1 MKKRIILITS
11 VGIILVIGLLYV
23 RTNTQNSTDKNTSY
37 KWGNYLNKNSSE
49 TSKPVTDTEIYAKGK
64 NATISV
70 QEMKQAIYFFEIQGN
85 SKKDAE
91 KLAYEYMKKSAALYA
106 EAIEKGYNVT
116 EEEVKTHVEELKS
129 FMEDDSL
136 DETSKNQVQS
146 MIDGFGSE
154 EEYWKYEG
162 QVYQKLLT
170 SEKYVSDLQKEFY
183 STSSQKDWNTYFENY
198 KNQLV
203 KKEKFQIVR
212 ES

>member
-49 TSKPVTDTEIYAKGK
+49 TSKPLTDTEIYAKGK

-116 EEEVKTHVEELKS
+116 EEEVKTQVEELQS

-146 MIDGFGSE
+146 VIEGFDSE
-154 EEYWKYEG
+154 EEYWEYER

-203 KKEKFQIVR
+203 EKEKFQIVK

>member
-1 MKKRIILITS
+1 M
-11 VGIILVIGLLYV
+11 YV

-49 TSKPVTDTEIYAKGK
+49 TSKPLTDTEIYAKGK

-116 EEEVKTHVEELKS
+116 EEEVKTQVEELQS

-146 MIDGFGSE
+146 VIEGFDSE
-154 EEYWKYEG
+154 EEYWEYER

-203 KKEKFQIVR
+203 EKEKFQIVK

>member
-49 TSKPVTDTEIYAKGK
+49 TSKPLTDTEIYAKGK

-116 EEEVKTHVEELKS
+116 EEEVKTQVEELQS

-146 MIDGFGSE
+146 VIEGFDSE
-154 EEYWKYEG
+154 EEYWEYER

-183 STSSQKDWNTYFENY
+183 STSIQKDWNTYFENY

-203 KKEKFQIVR
+203 EKEKFQIVK

>member
-49 TSKPVTDTEIYAKGK
+49 TSKPLTDTEIYAKGK

-116 EEEVKTHVEELKS
+116 EEEVKTQVEELQS

-146 MIDGFGSE
+146 VIEGFDSE
-154 EEYWKYEG
+154 EEYWEYER

-183 STSSQKDWNTYFENY
+183 STFSQKDWNTYFENY

-203 KKEKFQIVR
+203 EKEKFQIVK

>member
-49 TSKPVTDTEIYAKGK
+49 TSKPLTDTEIYAKGK

-116 EEEVKTHVEELKS
+116 EEEVKTQVEELQS

-146 MIDGFGSE
+146 VIEGFDSE
-154 EEYWKYEG
+154 EEYWEYER

-183 STSSQKDWNTYFENY
+183 STSNQKDWNTYFENY

-203 KKEKFQIVR
+203 EKEKFQIVK

>member
-49 TSKPVTDTEIYAKGK
+49 TSKPLTDTEIYAKGK

-91 KLAYEYMKKSAALYA
+91 KLAYGYMKKSAALYA

-116 EEEVKTHVEELKS
+116 EEEVKTQVEELQS

-146 MIDGFGSE
+146 VIEGFDSE
-154 EEYWKYEG
+154 EEYWEYER

-203 KKEKFQIVR
+203 EKEKFQIVR
-212 ES
+212 EL